1 MTINKTGNVSALK
14 VQNQVEEKD
23 NKISKSYNYEIY
35 DITVQFQI
43 ISVMRKIKQGMII
56 DSEGRGG

>member
-35 DITVQFQI
+35 DITVKFQL